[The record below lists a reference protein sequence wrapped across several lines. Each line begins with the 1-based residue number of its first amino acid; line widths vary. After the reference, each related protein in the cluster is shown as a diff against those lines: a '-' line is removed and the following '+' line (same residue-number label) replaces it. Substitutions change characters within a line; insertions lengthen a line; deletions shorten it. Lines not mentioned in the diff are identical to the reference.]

1 MEKMKNRGKKGKK
14 GAEQQD
20 GEPTSRRTNSSA
32 KVFSNLQKIVA
43 GDYKKRDEKR
53 EARESGK
60 KGGTSGQHGSMPTHG
75 QASKR
80 FKMW

>member
-43 GDYKKRDEKR
+43 GDYKKRDEKL

-80 FKMW
+80 FKM